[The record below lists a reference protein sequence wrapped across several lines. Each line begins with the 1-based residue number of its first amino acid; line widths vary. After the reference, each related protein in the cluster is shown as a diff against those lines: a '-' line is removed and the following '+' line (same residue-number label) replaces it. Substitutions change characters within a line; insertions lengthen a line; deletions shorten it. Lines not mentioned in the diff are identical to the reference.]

1 MPIRLEIIAETA
13 SDVLAHLGELANR
26 MLNHA
31 AGGEPAPVVTIDV
44 GSGTVVHP
52 EPEPSEVAQAA
63 AKANKTR
70 RNTKKPE
77 ADKQGDIEDALPPVI
92 KVADLKPAKIAPS
105 EFDTFDSTTRAQVA
119 FDFEAQ
125 DLVIITDDNARKCR
139 DAIQSLYD
147 KHGDEPSRE
156 SLKVFR
162 AVKVSQLRDAHADLF
177 CRYVIGLRDHLTAQ
191 KK

>member
-31 AGGEPAPVVTIDV
+31 TGGEPAPVVTIDV

-52 EPEPSEVAQAA
+52 EPEAPTTSPFPPAA
-63 AKANKTR
+63 RVSRK
-70 RNTKKPE
+70 KKPE
-77 ADKQGDIEDALPPVI
+77 AEKQGDIEDALPPVI
-92 KVADLKPAKIAPS
+92 KVVDLKPAKVAPS
-105 EFDTFDSTTRAQVA
+105 EFDTFDNTTRAQVA